1 MDPCAHYF
9 LQTLPLLLLYQAP
22 PFIEAGE
29 KIVISTAD
37 DSYMTRY
44 IIESL
49 IISLLYHKKQFKEY
63 SSSFRICT
71 GCHVYFDI

>member
-1 MDPCAHYF
+1 MRALF
-9 LQTLPLLLLYQAP
+9 LTNTNLLLLYQAP

-44 IIESL
+44 VIESL
-49 IISLLYHKKQFKEY
+49 IISLLYHKSNLKNTVHHLESALVVMSILIFKF
-63 SSSFRICT
+63 S
-71 GCHVYFDI
+71 

>member
-1 MDPCAHYF
+1 MNIA
-9 LQTLPLLLLYQAP
+9 LLLLYQAP

-29 KIVISTAD
+29 KIVISTVD

-44 IIESL
+44 VIESL
-49 IISLLYHKKQFKEY
+49 IISLLYQEKQY

-71 GCHVYFDI
+71 GFHVSFDI